1 MAVFVFGQPG
11 IVTSSQPGPAFADT
25 SWQEIAQACQEKNIP
40 ENWAVGDSKIMQIN
54 NVEYQVDIIGKNHDV
69 YSDGTGTAPLT
80 FQLHDTYE
88 TKYGMNSSNT
98 NTGGW
103 MTCLLRNTHLPTIL
117 ALMPAE
123 VQTAIREVNKLS
135 SSGGGKEA
143 IQTTADKLFLLSE
156 IEVFGAISYSFAGE
170 GRQYDYYANGGS
182 KIKNFSGAAEI
193 WRVRSPS
200 TSSTAFC
207 RVTEKGVSTSG
218 TSAFLAPISF
228 AFCF

>member
-1 MAVFVFGQPG
+1 MAVFIFG
-11 IVTSSQPGPAFADT
+11 TSGTVASSPLSPAFADT
-25 SWQEIAQACQEKNIP
+25 SWQEIAQACQENKIP
-40 ENWAVGDSKIMQIN
+40 ANWAVGDSKMMQIN

-103 MTCLLRNTHLPTIL
+103 ATCLLRNTHLPALL

-123 VQTAIREVNKLS
+123 VQAAIREVNKLS

-156 IEVFGAISYSFAGE
+156 IEVLGAISYSFAGE
-170 GRQYDYYANGGS
+170 GTQYDYYANGGS
-182 KIKNFSGAAEI
+182 KIKTFAGVAEV

-200 TSSTAFC
+200 TNSTAFC
-207 RVTEKGVSTSG
+207 RMTATGVSTSG